1 MSFVR
6 HQISGI
12 SLSAC
17 LKRGGILVRYLANSQ
32 YRRMGAANRKI
43 HQMLANRSCRL
54 LTGRISPPTGGSLSK
69 GPLMVGLRSN
79 VRNLCPWVFIIDLPN
94 SRSVQHLRL
103 GTSLT
108 SRAVCVVTVDLGPSD
123 GSI

>member
-1 MSFVR
+1 MP
-6 HQISGI
+6 
-12 SLSAC
+12 
-17 LKRGGILVRYLANSQ
+17 YLANNQ
-32 YRRMGAANRKI
+32 YRRMGAANRKT
-43 HQMLANRSCRL
+43 HQMLANRSCKL
-54 LTGRISPPTGGSLSK
+54 LTGRISPPTGGILCK

-103 GTSLT
+103 GASLA